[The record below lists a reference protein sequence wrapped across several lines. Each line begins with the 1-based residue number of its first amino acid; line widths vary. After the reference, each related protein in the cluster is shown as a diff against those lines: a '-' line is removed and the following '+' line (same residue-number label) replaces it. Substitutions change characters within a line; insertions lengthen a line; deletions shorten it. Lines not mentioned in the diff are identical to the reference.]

1 MIGLGSG
8 SWAQVVANH
17 PQVEELTIIEINPGY
32 LKLIPEQPA
41 VASLLRNPKVRIV
54 IDDGRRWLSWNRT
67 AKYDAVVMNTTF
79 HWRNHT
85 SNLLS
90 VEFLQIAR
98 AHLNPG
104 GVLFYN
110 TTGSEDVMATALSVY
125 PYAMRF
131 VNCIAASD
139 SPLLFDRERWR
150 AALLSY
156 VIDGK
161 HVIDAGDPNQMKALE
176 EIVGIPDDPTG
187 RTMLSFETN
196 DQLRSR
202 LQNRLIITDDNMGTE
217 WR

>member
-1 MIGLGSG
+1 
-8 SWAQVVANH
+8 
-17 PQVEELTIIEINPGY
+17 
-32 LKLIPEQPA
+32 
-41 VASLLRNPKVRIV
+41 
-54 IDDGRRWLSWNRT
+54 
-67 AKYDAVVMNTTF
+67 
-79 HWRNHT
+79 
-85 SNLLS
+85 

-110 TTGSEDVMATALSVY
+110 TTGSEDVMATALSVF
-125 PYAMRF
+125 PYALRF

-156 VIDGK
+156 LIDGK
-161 HVIDAGDPNQMKALE
+161 HVIDASDPNQMKALD